1 MTFTSWVDCLI
12 HFMEEVMHL
21 GIQVLINMHT
31 LKISLSTGS
40 APKRSHLYGIGV
52 LIRHAMLEK
61 PVQMISL
68 LIHALQVSHGEGQKR
83 AYRLYAKIADFLV
96 KR

>member
-12 HFMEEVMHL
+12 HFMEEVIHL

-31 LKISLSTGS
+31 IKISLSTGS

-68 LIHALQVSHGEGQKR
+68 LIHALQVSLGEGRKKLID
-83 AYRLYAKIADFLV
+83 YVLKLLIF
-96 KR
+96 

>member
-21 GIQVLINMHT
+21 GIQVPINMHI

-40 APKRSHLYGIGV
+40 VLRRNHQYGIGV

-61 PVQMISL
+61 LAQMIL
-68 LIHALQVSHGEGQKR
+68 LHLHALQVSLESRSKKSLETE
-83 AYRLYAKIADFLV
+83 YY
-96 KR
+96 

>member
-1 MTFTSWVDCLI
+1 MTFTSWVDCSI

-21 GIQVLINMHT
+21 GIQVLINMHI

-40 APKRSHLYGIGV
+40 ALKRNHQYGIGV

-61 PVQMISL
+61 LAQMIL
-68 LIHALQVSHGEGQKR
+68 LHSHALQVS
-83 AYRLYAKIADFLV
+83 L
-96 KR
+96 